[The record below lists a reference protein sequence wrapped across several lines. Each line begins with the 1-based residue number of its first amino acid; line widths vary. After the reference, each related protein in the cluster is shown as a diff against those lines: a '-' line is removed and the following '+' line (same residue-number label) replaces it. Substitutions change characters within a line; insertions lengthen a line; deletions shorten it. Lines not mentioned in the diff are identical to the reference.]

1 MFNNLDKTKTY
12 IGLQFGTSL
21 IAKKIEKYSKIYCPH
36 TDKIPTHIIGL
47 IYRLGEWQIYESTH
61 TARLELGLNSGVR
74 HYNEEK
80 FKLVEKEA
88 IKEYK
93 FYQIDLD
100 FKTLDE
106 LLGEQYA
113 MKSIKDL
120 MLASLHRDNGKQ
132 EDRQGLICSEYI
144 ARAFY
149 PIKEYFNLPAWC
161 ITPAHWYKYV
171 LDNNLTEYNID
182 IE

>member
-1 MFNNLDKTKTY
+1 MFKNFDKTKTY

-21 IAKKIEKYSKIYCPH
+21 IAKKIAKYSKIYCPNS
-36 TDKIPTHIIGL
+36 DKVPTHIIAL
-47 IYRLGEWQIYESTH
+47 VYRFDDWFIYESTH
-61 TARLELGLNSGVR
+61 TARLELGLNSGCR
-74 HYNEEK
+74 HYKQDK
-80 FKLVEKEA
+80 FKLVEKDA
-88 IKEYK
+88 INEYK

-100 FKTLDE
+100 FKVLDE

-120 MLASLHRDNGKQ
+120 MLASLHRNNGKQ

-149 PIKEYFNLPAWC
+149 PIKEYFELPAWC

-171 LDNNLTEYNID
+171 LDNKIKE
-182 IE
+182 IEK

>member
-1 MFNNLDKTKTY
+1 MFDNFDKTKTY

-21 IAKKIEKYSKIYCPH
+21 IAKKIAKYSKIYCPH

-61 TARLELGLNSGVR
+61 TARLELGLNSGCR
-74 HYNEEK
+74 HYKQDK
-80 FKLVEKEA
+80 FKLVEKDA
-88 IKEYK
+88 INEYK

-100 FKTLDE
+100 FKVLDE

-120 MLASLHRDNGKQ
+120 MLAAINKNNGKQ
-132 EDRQGLICSEYI
+132 RDKRGYICSEYI
-144 ARAFY
+144 AAAFY
-149 PIKEYFNLPAWC
+149 PIREYFKLPAYC
-161 ITPAHWYKYV
+161 ITPAHFMQYII
-171 LDNNLTEYNID
+171 DNNIPS
-182 IE
+182 IEI